1 MSGEVRPTDH
11 AAKYAE
17 RTRVDHAHLRLLA
30 ELLGDALLRPI
41 AVFANTVTEGSA
53 ILACRVTDMPQ
64 EGLGVTCFGGKAL
77 MVSLSNHEGNQ
88 AKPGWGPR
96 TSPFHGLRVRSY

>member
-64 EGLGVTCFGGKAL
+64 EGLGVTCFAGKAL
-77 MVSLSNHEGNQ
+77 IVSLSNHGGTRQ
-88 AKPGWGPR
+88 SLVGGPGPR
-96 TSPFHGLRVRSY
+96 PSTGSG